1 MIKILELRLLV
12 CLILLK
18 IKLGQAQIS
27 VPEIGILI
35 SESACIETCR
45 DEDILAQERL
55 EIEFSGRVKLT
66 VRLNVIKPKM
76 SSQITFSTCYKIYNS

>member
-45 DEDILAQERL
+45 DGDILAQERL
-55 EIEFSGRVKLT
+55 EIEFSGHVELT

-76 SSQITFSTCYKIYNS
+76 SRQITFSTCYKIYNS